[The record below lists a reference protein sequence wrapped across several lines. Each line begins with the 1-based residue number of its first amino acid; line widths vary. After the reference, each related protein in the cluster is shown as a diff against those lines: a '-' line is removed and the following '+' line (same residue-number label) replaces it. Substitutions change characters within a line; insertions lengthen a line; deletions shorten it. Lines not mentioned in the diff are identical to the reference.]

1 MECRSGRVG
10 ERHPRGGSAQEPSHA
25 ANSSNQ
31 DGERSDCE
39 EELASQFQDGP
50 ETQKGRGSDAKGISS
65 STVPAKLAEEPPRL
79 NFQIPRRNKE
89 KRALFQYLSSDSR
102 ECAEIL
108 KIITSSYKDPSST
121 GNFVYSKPR
130 LVHSEPLEKDFI
142 EKRKELKQEG
152 RTEKELTESFCFV
165 LCDTQKVPLVCER
178 GLSVGSS
185 WMNIL
190 GNPSKGVYLCQF
202 SDLLQISP
210 YDPGSTGEMI
220 VFKVI
225 KGKVKSIHDNMSRC
239 LDPTPKFDSHFSKNA
254 NRVTSL
260 QSYRAFEYTQQYFY
274 EYVDYELT
282 SRPRHVCPYAVV
294 CFQFKAKEVTAVGSK
309 PLLPLQRSN
318 SLPLGT
324 EKRSYIVWRGQFF
337 NAGKEVY
344 QTSLRSLLQPFL
356 PFRLPDRLEI
366 GKVMRLDQIKG
377 LIPSSLFSWDLYSGS
392 HEVFKKGLHCSL
404 FEVVE
409 EKNKSGESLAELF
422 QKLED
427 EGLVL
432 VNSLS
437 DNGFLFLLSS
447 EQMSNTSERRAGW
460 KKSCLQALFIY
471 RGARDVSKFSCRPHS
486 TCQPLMPLPQD
497 PAMPRLGC
505 FIPAFHY
512 ALNKVRANPPAILSA
527 GVEQQAYDYLSSLRE
542 GKLVQR
548 ARLDYDHKLDE
559 REKLFPAPRQKYNWE
574 SYVRSYFYAPG
585 MFTMPVEKAKNMV
598 DLLWCPPEACM
609 EIQDGNEAPAD
620 PERLK
625 ELLKLI
631 QMNKNLKVAKQE
643 KKGLEE
649 GALDAHGVKRKLEE
663 EEHEISPKF
672 QKMASLDSGEI
683 GGEVKELQSCP
694 FPVDM
699 LCCAGLQDTDLRK
712 DKAQGALKV
721 VQLLDRLSKTTQDT
735 DLRKDRTQGAMVM
748 KMLENLDKTLPGSS
762 VVGAERQELGESG
775 EDTAALYDSMTRLG
789 LPTNCDIDLRN
800 QFVDDDQEAQG
811 KNDLERK
818 TGRDVGNRAQVQ
830 AGKDETAGSLSSLE
844 AFSPCS
850 DTNGQQRGV
859 NLLGEKS
866 IPWVLIPITG
876 LKTERY
882 SHRKDESLEDP
893 RFLQSPVVST
903 RSSLE
908 KKDLVC
914 SDLPDCND
922 VRAEHELEPMDD
934 RDTNLT
940 DELKFSHSQEQK
952 GTPLSGVDC
961 IVDKQISEFS
971 SEVEDLL
978 REERVYYI
986 PFSSSHGNRNPPQ
999 TMAQFSEYVSHFNMP
1014 LPVHSYINSFRDSI
1028 RVFLDPQQ
1036 SRNGGTACAF
1046 SALPS
1051 PTHSSVSPSALE
1063 ALPSDVPLSVSPL
1076 VSTPLCSPV
1085 AAFASNP
1092 LTGGLPAGTHGLL
1105 PPPNPTYGR
1114 PEQAGQP
1121 RPDVCNEVPPPPLL
1135 DMQKTGRQSQA
1146 EQSVLV
1152 PERQESGAPCRSSPG
1167 EPLDSSTA
1175 GPAEEIQSRLGL
1187 DVGESVSSARPASAG
1202 TPEEPASNAINSLL
1216 SQLQPEVFSNLVKII
1231 EGVQK
1236 NTVHFY
1242 IHSVE
1247 EESDTCWE
1255 IKEYLKKLGNSECD
1269 PQTFLENKDSQDK
1282 LLIIIQNVDIAAHV
1296 HKIPALVSLKK
1307 LPSVSFA
1314 GVDSL
1319 DDIKNHTY
1327 NELFVSG
1334 GFIVSDEFVLNPDF
1348 ITQDKLQALLQY
1360 LEELNTPESP
1370 WRWRVHC
1377 KTHKKVKEQSRSSSE
1392 ALSVLNL
1399 LTMYHKK
1406 QIVEFLS
1413 YHECDAQSHQAPDLD
1428 CLVKLQAQN
1437 IRQRH
1442 VIFLTERRFE
1452 MFPHYSSSG
1461 VVIANIDDVLYN
1473 MASLIG
1479 EASDKHHSSDLP
1491 SCPASPTLRE
1501 EDMDSDI
1508 EHSARRE
1515 STLQDRTTA
1524 CTDPSLGADPH
1535 PCVSHHTVEDK
1546 VSTNEAQKALDFEA
1560 LKAAISQFRVARMQ
1574 ANSTPGQLS
1583 PRALPINPHQSLL
1596 NQGDMAPTQPQS
1608 SSNDGSLSSLSA
1620 SSFLPHAHLHLDQ
1633 MQKEHHFILESAT
1646 EAQAHGAGAGPGQ
1659 VEMGSTA
1666 ECATVSLDGPQVE
1679 ICPKTN
1685 DVLQLSVHGM
1695 VEPAT
1700 HVLSAGVSFAAATD
1714 TQPTWNRTTKTDIST
1729 ETPASP
1735 AVCRTEGDCGQDK
1748 PALEMATTN
1757 NPVLTTSSTNDQSKD
1772 STVSTAN
1779 GKHNSRAGL
1788 LPVPGTVAYGM
1799 NNALAGVDRMVL
1811 PGSSLWPT
1819 PQRPM
1824 GLNSHGHLSQNGAI
1838 GVRSQILNRS
1848 MTSSLGMVTQ
1858 SGLRGLFPN
1867 SSMQVA
1873 WNGLA
1878 QGTSNVWGIQQGMGI
1893 RQVHRTQ
1900 FIQSYTWQG
1909 NPSFQGNGYPHRR
1922 GGYGGW

>member
-1 MECRSGRVG
+1 MSCFS
-10 ERHPRGGSAQEPSHA
+10 
-25 ANSSNQ
+25 
-31 DGERSDCE
+31 
-39 EELASQFQDGP
+39 L
-50 ETQKGRGSDAKGISS
+50 
-65 STVPAKLAEEPPRL
+65 
-79 NFQIPRRNKE
+79 
-89 KRALFQYLSSDSR
+89 ALFQYLSSDSR

-165 LCDTQKVPLVCER
+165 LLVANIVPLVCER

-309 PLLPLQRSN
+309 PLLPLQRYPVYN
-318 SLPLGT
+318 T
-324 EKRSYIVWRGQFF
+324 KRSYIVWRGQFF

-356 PFRLPDRLEI
+356 PFRL
-366 GKVMRLDQIKG
+366 
-377 LIPSSLFSWDLYSGS
+377 
-392 HEVFKKGLHCSL
+392 L

-447 EQMSNTSERRAGW
+447 EQMSNTT
-460 KKSCLQALFIY
+460 
-471 RGARDVSKFSCRPHS
+471 CRPHS

-643 KKGLEE
+643 KKG
-649 GALDAHGVKRKLEE
+649 
-663 EEHEISPKF
+663 
-672 QKMASLDSGEI
+672 
-683 GGEVKELQSCP
+683 
-694 FPVDM
+694 
-699 LCCAGLQDTDLRK
+699 
-712 DKAQGALKV
+712 
-721 VQLLDRLSKTTQDT
+721 
-735 DLRKDRTQGAMVM
+735 
-748 KMLENLDKTLPGSS
+748 
-762 VVGAERQELGESG
+762 
-775 EDTAALYDSMTRLG
+775 
-789 LPTNCDIDLRN
+789 
-800 QFVDDDQEAQG
+800 
-811 KNDLERK
+811 
-818 TGRDVGNRAQVQ
+818 
-830 AGKDETAGSLSSLE
+830 
-844 AFSPCS
+844 
-850 DTNGQQRGV
+850 
-859 NLLGEKS
+859 
-866 IPWVLIPITG
+866 
-876 LKTERY
+876 
-882 SHRKDESLEDP
+882 
-893 RFLQSPVVST
+893 
-903 RSSLE
+903 
-908 KKDLVC
+908 
-914 SDLPDCND
+914 
-922 VRAEHELEPMDD
+922 
-934 RDTNLT
+934 
-940 DELKFSHSQEQK
+940 
-952 GTPLSGVDC
+952 
-961 IVDKQISEFS
+961 
-971 SEVEDLL
+971 
-978 REERVYYI
+978 
-986 PFSSSHGNRNPPQ
+986 
-999 TMAQFSEYVSHFNMP
+999 
-1014 LPVHSYINSFRDSI
+1014 
-1028 RVFLDPQQ
+1028 
-1036 SRNGGTACAF
+1036 
-1046 SALPS
+1046 
-1051 PTHSSVSPSALE
+1051 
-1063 ALPSDVPLSVSPL
+1063 
-1076 VSTPLCSPV
+1076 
-1085 AAFASNP
+1085 
-1092 LTGGLPAGTHGLL
+1092 
-1105 PPPNPTYGR
+1105 
-1114 PEQAGQP
+1114 
-1121 RPDVCNEVPPPPLL
+1121 
-1135 DMQKTGRQSQA
+1135 
-1146 EQSVLV
+1146 
-1152 PERQESGAPCRSSPG
+1152 GAPCRSSPG

-1491 SCPASPTLRE
+1491 SCPASPT
-1501 EDMDSDI
+1501 
-1508 EHSARRE
+1508 
-1515 STLQDRTTA
+1515 
-1524 CTDPSLGADPH
+1524 CKPSLD
-1535 PCVSHHTVEDK
+1535 HTK
-1546 VSTNEAQKALDFEA
+1546 NGF
-1560 LKAAISQFRVARMQ
+1560 
-1574 ANSTPGQLS
+1574 
-1583 PRALPINPHQSLL
+1583 
-1596 NQGDMAPTQPQS
+1596 
-1608 SSNDGSLSSLSA
+1608 
-1620 SSFLPHAHLHLDQ
+1620 
-1633 MQKEHHFILESAT
+1633 
-1646 EAQAHGAGAGPGQ
+1646 
-1659 VEMGSTA
+1659 
-1666 ECATVSLDGPQVE
+1666 
-1679 ICPKTN
+1679 
-1685 DVLQLSVHGM
+1685 VHY
-1695 VEPAT
+1695 
-1700 HVLSAGVSFAAATD
+1700 
-1714 TQPTWNRTTKTDIST
+1714 
-1729 ETPASP
+1729 
-1735 AVCRTEGDCGQDK
+1735 
-1748 PALEMATTN
+1748 
-1757 NPVLTTSSTNDQSKD
+1757 PVLTYVWVYSKL
-1772 STVSTAN
+1772 
-1779 GKHNSRAGL
+1779 KI
-1788 LPVPGTVAYGM
+1788 Y
-1799 NNALAGVDRMVL
+1799 
-1811 PGSSLWPT
+1811 
-1819 PQRPM
+1819 
-1824 GLNSHGHLSQNGAI
+1824 
-1838 GVRSQILNRS
+1838 
-1848 MTSSLGMVTQ
+1848 
-1858 SGLRGLFPN
+1858 
-1867 SSMQVA
+1867 
-1873 WNGLA
+1873 
-1878 QGTSNVWGIQQGMGI
+1878 
-1893 RQVHRTQ
+1893 
-1900 FIQSYTWQG
+1900 
-1909 NPSFQGNGYPHRR
+1909 
-1922 GGYGGW
+1922 